1 MTENLLK
8 VYSVRSIPGRRE
20 FYPHHHD
27 ELELAYFRSG
37 QGVYSVTGREYPIR
51 PGDIFMFASSE
62 IHKIT
67 YVDPAVEMEA
77 INFHFLPKLLIDGS
91 GIDLPRLFFERR
103 DGMNR
108 ITSELAGGDYS
119 AICTALE
126 NCALEMSEKREGYQ
140 LLAQND
146 LLRALVL
153 ILRSCDI
160 LGKPKRQLGSV
171 NGIALALDHID
182 ENFLGEITI
191 PELCEV
197 ARMSRSNFERLFVMI
212 AGVPVREYVKRR
224 RIDHAAELL
233 RTTNQ
238 TVLAVALASGY
249 HNTANF
255 NKQFR
260 SVIGSTPLEYRRNV
274 KDM

>member
-8 VYSVRSIPGRRE
+8 VYSVRSIPGKRE

-37 QGVYSVTGREYPIR
+37 QGVYSVTGREYPIE

-67 YVDPAVEMEA
+67 YVDPSVEMEA
-77 INFHFLPKLLIDGS
+77 LNFHFLPKLLIDGS
-91 GIDLPRLFFERR
+91 GIDLPRIFFERR

-108 ITSELAGGDYS
+108 ITSELAGDDYP
-119 AICTALE
+119 AICSALE
-126 NCALEMSEKREGYQ
+126 NCELEMREKREGYQ
-140 LLAQND
+140 LLAQHE
-146 LLRALVL
+146 LFRALVL

-160 LGKPKRQLGSV
+160 LGKSKRQLGSV
-171 NGIALALDHID
+171 NGIALALDYID
-182 ENFLGEITI
+182 ENFLGEITVSR
-191 PELCEV
+191 LCET

-212 AGVPVREYVKRR
+212 AGVPVLEYVKRR

-233 RTTNQ
+233 RSTNQ
-238 TVLAVALASGY
+238 TVLSIALASGY

-255 NKQFR
+255 NKQFK
-260 SVIGSTPLEYRRNV
+260 SVTGVTPLEYRRNV
-274 KDM
+274 NEM

>member
-27 ELELAYFRSG
+27 ELELAYFKSG
-37 QGVYSVTGREYPIR
+37 HGIYSVTGREYPIN
-51 PGDIFMFASSE
+51 PGDIFMFTSSE

-67 YVDPAVEMEA
+67 YVDPSVEMEA
-77 INFHFLPKLLIDGS
+77 INFHFLPKLLISGS
-91 GIDLPRLFFERR
+91 SIDLQRLFFERR

-108 ITSELAGGDYS
+108 ITAEVSGNDYQS
-119 AICTALE
+119 ICAALE
-126 NCALEMSEKREGYQ
+126 NCASEMTGQREGYQ
-140 LLAQND
+140 LVAQNE
-146 LLRALVL
+146 LLRALIL

-160 LGKPKRQLGSV
+160 LGKPKRQIGAV

-182 ENFLGEITI
+182 ENYLSEITI
-191 PELCEV
+191 PELCEI

-238 TVLAVALASGY
+238 TVLAIALASGY

-260 SVIGSTPLEYRRNV
+260 AVTGVTPLEYRRNV
-274 KDM
+274 NDL

>member
-1 MTENLLK
+1 
-8 VYSVRSIPGRRE
+8 
-20 FYPHHHD
+20 
-27 ELELAYFRSG
+27 
-37 QGVYSVTGREYPIR
+37 
-51 PGDIFMFASSE
+51 
-62 IHKIT
+62 
-67 YVDPAVEMEA
+67 
-77 INFHFLPKLLIDGS
+77 
-91 GIDLPRLFFERR
+91 
-103 DGMNR
+103 MNR
-108 ITSELAGGDYS
+108 ITSELAGSDYS
-119 AICTALE
+119 AICTSLE
-126 NCALEMSEKREGYQ
+126 NCALEMFEKREGYQ
-140 LLAQND
+140 LIAQND

-197 ARMSRSNFERLFVMI
+197 ARMGRSNFERLFVMI

-238 TVLAVALASGY
+238 TVLAIALASGY

-260 SVIGSTPLEYRRNV
+260 SVTGVTPQEYKRNV

>member
-51 PGDIFMFASSE
+51 PGDIFMFTSSE

-77 INFHFLPKLLIDGS
+77 INFHFLPKLLISGS

-108 ITSELAGGDYS
+108 ITSELAGSDYP
-119 AICTALE
+119 AICTSLE
-126 NCALEMSEKREGYQ
+126 NCALEMFEKREGYQ
-140 LLAQND
+140 LIAQND

-197 ARMSRSNFERLFVMI
+197 ARMGRSNFERLFVMI

-238 TVLAVALASGY
+238 TVLAIALASGY

-260 SVIGSTPLEYRRNV
+260 SVTGVTPQEYKRNV